1 MSAQIFKLPDVGE
14 GLTEAEITSWK
25 VAEGDAVE
33 LNQVVLEIET
43 AKSLVELPC
52 PFEGTLTRQ
61 LVSEGETVSVGTPIY
76 EVSGEGD
83 DDASDGQAPQ
93 EGAPRLKAGESSDEA
108 MKPLVGT
115 GPKAESSGRRRRRAP
130 QGGQAAGSP
139 GTGAQAAPEAEAPQ
153 GERPAPVQ
161 DIVNT
166 AAYPPAGDAP
176 ESPSDA
182 DLGGR
187 PLAKPPVRKAAKD
200 AGVDL
205 AEVAAS
211 GQHGEVT
218 RKDLEE
224 YLAGRGAQGAGS
236 GNGAG
241 SGSAGGAGA
250 SGAGG
255 QGAQPAAARGF
266 SGETER
272 IQVKGVRKMTAQA
285 MVSSAFSAPHVSIF
299 KEVDASATME
309 LVQKLKQRKDYEG
322 VRVSP
327 LLVVAKAVI
336 YAIERNP
343 NVNAA
348 WTDEEIFVKHF
359 VNLGIAAA
367 TPRGLVVPNIKNA
380 HALSLRELA
389 VAIGDL
395 TATARD
401 GKTQPAEMQNG
412 TFTITNVGSLG
423 VDTGTPIINPG
434 EVGILAFGSIRKKP
448 WVVEDEIV
456 PRWVTTVGGSF
467 DHRLVDGDLA
477 ARFVSDVAS
486 VLEDP
491 MVLLG

>member
-83 DDASDGQAPQ
+83 DAPAGQAPK

-130 QGGQAAGSP
+130 QGGQGAAP
-139 GTGAQAAPEAEAPQ
+139 EAAAEQAAAPEAEA
-153 GERPAPVQ
+153 
-161 DIVNT
+161 
-166 AAYPPAGDAP
+166 AP
-176 ESPSDA
+176 ESPAEAES
-182 DLGGR
+182 GSR

-218 RKDLEE
+218 RRDLEE
-224 YLAGRGAQGAGS
+224 HLAGRGAQGAG
-236 GNGAG
+236 AG
-241 SGSAGGAGA
+241 RGSASDAGA
-250 SGAGG
+250 SGAAG
-255 QGAQPAAARGF
+255 QGAQSAAVTRGF

-299 KEVDASATME
+299 KEIDASATME
-309 LVQKLKQRKDYEG
+309 LVQKLKRRKDYEG
-322 VRVSP
+322 VKVSP
-327 LLVVAKAVI
+327 LLVVARAVI

-348 WTDEEIFVKHF
+348 WTDEEILVKHF

-380 HALSLRELA
+380 HSLGLRELA
-389 VAIGDL
+389 LAIADL
-395 TATARD
+395 TATARE

>member
-61 LVSEGETVSVGTPIY
+61 LVSEGETVSVGTPVY

-83 DDASDGQAPQ
+83 DDAPAGQAPQ

-130 QGGQAAGSP
+130 QG
-139 GTGAQAAPEAEAPQ
+139 
-153 GERPAPVQ
+153 ERPAPVQ

-166 AAYPPAGDAP
+166 AACPPAGDGP

-224 YLAGRGAQGAGS
+224 HLAGRGAQGAGP
-236 GNGAG
+236 GTGAG
-241 SGSAGGAGA
+241 PGSASA
-250 SGAGG
+250 SGASG
-255 QGAQPAAARGF
+255 QGAQPAVARGF

-299 KEVDASATME
+299 KEIDASATME

-327 LLVVAKAVI
+327 LLIVAKAVI
-336 YAIERNP
+336 YAIERNRS
-343 NVNAA
+343 VNAA
-348 WTDEEIFVKHF
+348 WTDEEILVKHF